1 MAEVVSVE
9 RGSVDDG
16 AEVSRS
22 VYDMNE
28 SRFVAAWGE
37 GGWESARG
45 DTGNTKGE
53 ERCEIDAIRSGDA
66 TVVGVGCTS
75 VLASCETDLLK

>member
-1 MAEVVSVE
+1 MPNTDKRCGGGSEMVAEVVSVE

-28 SRFVAAWGE
+28 SRFIAV
-37 GGWESARG
+37 
-45 DTGNTKGE
+45 
-53 ERCEIDAIRSGDA
+53 
-66 TVVGVGCTS
+66 
-75 VLASCETDLLK
+75 

>member
-1 MAEVVSVE
+1 MVAEVVSVE

-28 SRFVAAWGE
+28 SRFIAV
-37 GGWESARG
+37 
-45 DTGNTKGE
+45 
-53 ERCEIDAIRSGDA
+53 
-66 TVVGVGCTS
+66 
-75 VLASCETDLLK
+75 